1 MRFFP
6 LKKKETTYLDYA
18 GATPVHPRARAAM
31 RNVDD
36 VYANPGAIHEE
47 AVQSSRVLERAREG
61 VAHELA
67 CKPREI
73 VFTSGGTE
81 ANNLAILGLARE
93 LAINGTL
100 ANTHWIVSSI
110 EHPSVLECFSE
121 IERLGGVVTHI
132 DPDTHGLVTVD
143 SVLSAVRSTTM
154 LVSIGWANGE
164 IGTVQPLR
172 EIAHALRAHPHVL
185 LHTDAGQAP
194 LYLAP
199 QVHTLG
205 VDMMTFDSGKLYG
218 PRGVGA
224 LYLSNRVEL
233 APILFGGAQ
242 ERGLRPGTENPILA
256 TGFAEALAAGG
267 AERRAEA
274 RRLFS
279 LRSQFL
285 SEVLKISGVV
295 VNGEKRT
302 LPSIVNISI
311 PGIQSE
317 YVTLALSALGIAIS
331 TKSACREGNNRR
343 SHVVESLGG
352 EPWRAENTLR
362 FSFGRET
369 SERDLFRAL
378 TELKEIVTR
387 HRT

>member
-6 LKKKETTYLDYA
+6 FQKKKTTYLDYA
-18 GATPVHPRARAAM
+18 GATPVHPRARTAM
-31 RNVDD
+31 RAVEE

-61 VAHELA
+61 VARELA

-81 ANNLAILGLARE
+81 ANNLAILGLARQ
-93 LAINGTL
+93 LAIKGML
-100 ANTHWIVSSI
+100 AKTHWIVSSI

-132 DPDTHGLVTVD
+132 DPEMHGLVTVD

-205 VDMMTFDSGKLYG
+205 VDMMTLDSGKLYG

-224 LYLSNRVEL
+224 LYLSNRLQL

-256 TGFAEALAAGG
+256 TGFAEALAAAG
-267 AERRAEA
+267 AERHVEE

-279 LRSQFL
+279 LRSLFL
-285 SEVLKISGVV
+285 TKVLTIPGTL
-295 VNGEKRT
+295 VNGEKRV
-302 LPSIVNISI
+302 LPNIVNISV

-317 YVTLALSALGIAIS
+317 YMTLSLAARGIAIS

-352 EPWRAENTLR
+352 EAWRAENTLR

-369 SERDLFRAL
+369 TEHDLMRTL
-378 TELKEIVTR
+378 EHLKEIVTR
-387 HRT
+387 HRA